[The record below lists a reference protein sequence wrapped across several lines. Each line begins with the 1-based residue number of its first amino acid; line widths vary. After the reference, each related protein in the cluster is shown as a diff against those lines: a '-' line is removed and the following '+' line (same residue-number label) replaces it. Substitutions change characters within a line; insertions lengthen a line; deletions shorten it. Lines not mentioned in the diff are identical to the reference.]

1 MKAGA
6 KGTISADPLDFTG
19 WPKDRARRRELFIR
33 EYLLVPKGVGAGKPV
48 RLRDSQQEIVRGA
61 FAPGIRTAL
70 VSIPRAN
77 GNTALAA
84 MLAAHVAHCVAKAT
98 NNGDLVSKDKRGSP
112 RKTDAAVAA
121 IVALDRAAWHTNN
134 RCKRR
139 ASVLSAK

>member
-61 FAPGIRTAL
+61 FAPGILTAL

-98 NNGDLVSKDKRGSP
+98 NNGASPGIIVLSLTRAWVPRQTRLGVILRVGAGSRQRVSP
-112 RKTDAAVAA
+112 RLAC
-121 IVALDRAAWHTNN
+121 R
-134 RCKRR
+134 
-139 ASVLSAK
+139 